1 MNAFMVWSQLE
12 RRKIVETNPD
22 KHNAEI
28 SKELGRRWKLLD
40 EEIRQPYIDE
50 AERLRLLHQKV
61 NIKTFSYKLANM
73 GSLVG
78 NFTCCSF
85 SGRIYDWPKLLMVLS
100 DLYLALLH
108 LDLPDW
114 PGQKGLYAHYL
125 QLTLLSG
132 KNARAWDSMDFT

>member
-1 MNAFMVWSQLE
+1 MFGFV
-12 RRKIVETNPD
+12 I
-22 KHNAEI
+22 
-28 SKELGRRWKLLD
+28 KLLD

-100 DLYLALLH
+100 DLYLAFLH

-114 PGQKGLYAHYL
+114 PGQKGLYGECCSEPNGPITNSDHFSKMVYTPAP
-125 QLTLLSG
+125 
-132 KNARAWDSMDFT
+132 RAYCY